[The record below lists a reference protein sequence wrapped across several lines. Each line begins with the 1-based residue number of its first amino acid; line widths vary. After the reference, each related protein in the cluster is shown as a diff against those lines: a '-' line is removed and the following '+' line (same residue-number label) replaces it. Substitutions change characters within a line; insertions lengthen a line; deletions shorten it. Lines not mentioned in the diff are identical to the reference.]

1 VTKDIQPEIQNEI
14 DQIRENMSSEI
25 KSNAPKAA
33 PRLSGLNKFLAGW
46 SIISAIV
53 LSVIAWNFLQT
64 SVYDAGLKSGAQSA
78 AAQIYT
84 DMINKAANDKCNTV
98 FVQYENR
105 RVDLINVR
113 CLPSNSGENGQE
125 NVKAVGT
132 ASDSATKPV
141 TPSLKN

>member
-1 VTKDIQPEIQNEI
+1 MTKDIQPEIQNEI

-113 CLPSNSGENGQE
+113 CLPANSAENDRE
-125 NVKAVGT
+125 NVKAVG
-132 ASDSATKPV
+132 AGSDSATKPV

>member
-1 VTKDIQPEIQNEI
+1 MTKDIQPEIQNEI

-113 CLPSNSGENGQE
+113 CLPANSAENGQE

-132 ASDSATKPV
+132 GSDSATKPV